1 MFESNG
7 DDSAQMKEA
16 HFFVFFFF
24 FFSLLVAARLDSF
37 LVSYVFIQ
45 PVLFLFF
52 ALVYQLCCKEG

>member
-16 HFFVFFFF
+16 HFFVFFFFF

-45 PVLFLFF
+45 PVLFLSF
-52 ALVYQLCCKEG
+52 ALVYQLCCCC